1 MERSKGISIAQA
13 FLGPRL
19 LPRDQSRKM
28 AGAARAA
35 GMVDIRDPLPAATT
49 WLTKDLRPW
58 PPSSPE
64 RLTTHIL
71 VPITAA

>member
-1 MERSKGISIAQA
+1 
-13 FLGPRL
+13 
-19 LPRDQSRKM
+19 M

-35 GMVDIRDPLPAATT
+35 AMVDIREPLPAATT
-49 WLTKDLRPW
+49 WLPKDLRPW
-58 PPSSPE
+58 PPSPE